1 MKKVWL
7 MGKVRDLDM
16 KNPKPFEDS
25 VNDDLAD
32 YNGNNFKG
40 GFETTLISPRE
51 AIFHWK
57 LSLPKENLSDNP
69 DGIPME
75 MWMLI
80 TGECK
85 AFRPA
90 YDLEVYSILKVCP
103 DAIITYTAEDLC
115 DLYKDNSKYYGADKF
130 KKVTIQFKP
139 DIGLM
144 MTIKF

>member
-16 KNPKPFEDS
+16 KNPKPFEDG

-57 LSLPKENLSDNP
+57 LSIPKAYQPDNP

-75 MWMLI
+75 LWMLI
-80 TGECK
+80 TGESTS
-85 AFRPA
+85 FQPEF
-90 YDLEVYSILKVCP
+90 DLDVYTILKKH
-103 DAIITYTAEDLC
+103 ARMLLSHLWLKTYVIFTRTIRNTMGPT
-115 DLYKDNSKYYGADKF
+115 NSKKS
-130 KKVTIQFKP
+130 QFNSNP
-139 DIGLM
+139 ILDLR
-144 MTIKF
+144 